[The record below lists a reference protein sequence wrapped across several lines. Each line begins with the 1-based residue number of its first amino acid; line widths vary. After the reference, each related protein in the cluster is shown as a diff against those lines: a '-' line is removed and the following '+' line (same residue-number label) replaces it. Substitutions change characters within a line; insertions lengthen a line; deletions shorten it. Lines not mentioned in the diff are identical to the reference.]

1 MMGIHPSKLRPWA
14 AFAAVS
20 FFWGT
25 TYLAIRIGVQSF
37 PPLLMAAF
45 RHCLGGLVLCTYF
58 MGVKGHK
65 LPNRK
70 TLYVVLING
79 ILMLVLGNGLVTWAE
94 ITVSS
99 GLAALI
105 CSLTPVWIIGINA
118 MGKYKEPITWK
129 VVLGLLIALLGQV
142 LIFRNNIADFSN
154 PLYAWGIVAILIANA
169 AWALGSVYSKNH
181 RSDMNP
187 LFGAGL
193 QMIAGGVILLILGSI
208 KGEWSELHPNRDGI
222 LALIYLFTFGSIV
235 AYSAYMYILKALP
248 STVVSSYAYIN
259 TIVAVFLGWLVLDE
273 KLDFVTLVA
282 VVLTIAGVYLLNSTI
297 QKEESK
303 SIS

>member
-1 MMGIHPSKLRPWA
+1 MMSNYPKKWKPWV

-65 LPNRK
+65 LPGKK

-79 ILMLVLGNGLVTWAE
+79 VLMLVLGNGLVTWAE

-118 MGKYKEPITWK
+118 FGKYKEPITWN
-129 VVLGLLIALLGQV
+129 VVLGLMIALFGQA
-142 LIFRNNIADFSN
+142 LIFRDNLSDFSN
-154 PLYAWGIVAILIANA
+154 PLYFWGIVAILIANA

-181 RSDMNP
+181 RSEMNP

-208 KGEWSELHPNRDGI
+208 KGEWSHMHPNRDGI
-222 LALIYLFTFGSIV
+222 LALVYLFTFGSII

-248 STVVSSYAYIN
+248 ASVVSSYAYIN
-259 TIVAVFLGWLVLDE
+259 TIVAVFLGWFILDE
-273 KLDFVTLVA
+273 KLNFITLVA
-282 VVLTIAGVYLLNSTI
+282 VFLTIAGVYLLNNTI
-297 QKEESK
+297 QKSVPESK
-303 SIS
+303 A